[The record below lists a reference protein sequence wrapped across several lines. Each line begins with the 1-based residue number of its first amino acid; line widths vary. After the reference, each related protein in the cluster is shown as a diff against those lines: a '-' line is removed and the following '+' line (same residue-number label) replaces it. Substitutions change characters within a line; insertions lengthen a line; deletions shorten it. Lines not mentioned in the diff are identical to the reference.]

1 MLRPWTLQIVLHRNS
16 ATALHL
22 QIARAIAEEIRSGRL
37 APAAAL
43 PGTRELAAR
52 LQVSRQTAVQAYD
65 ELVSQGWLVSEP
77 TRGTFVD
84 GALTLPKPSSRDTEP
99 NTLPVEAG
107 FPLRRAKPDLAAEL
121 QQPGMMAF
129 DDGLPDARLLPVDI
143 LARAYRRMLRDRAQ
157 QNQVQ
162 YGDPRGSLRLR
173 QAIAEMLKM
182 ERGISCTADNICVV
196 RGSQM
201 GIYLAA
207 RLLGGAGDTVVAE
220 QISYK
225 PACEAFRAAGS
236 DVAGVG
242 LDADGLR
249 LDELEAVC
257 RRRRVRAVY
266 VTPHHQF
273 PTTVTMRP
281 DRRLHLLALAEQF
294 GFAIVEDD
302 YDHEFHFEGRPM
314 LPLMS
319 ADRRG
324 RVVYIGSLSKLVSP
338 GLRIGYIAAPASVIE
353 HAAAEVMV
361 IDRQGDPVM
370 EMAIAEMMQAGVI
383 KSHAR
388 RVLRV
393 YAGRRLAFTRLLDE
407 RLRGWVSYDR
417 PAGGLALWVRFHAAV
432 DMDRLLHEA
441 RRRGLILTSGA
452 EFAVVPERGARR
464 KVGLRQ
470 HDRARAGASRRAA
483 PARAGAD
490 GARQA
495 RCVAAI
501 TQTYGSSE
509 PLDNAVLHPRI

>member
-1 MLRPWTLQIVLHRNS
+1 MLRPWTLQIVLHRNG

-22 QIARAIAEEIRSGRL
+22 QIARAIVEEIRSGRL

-52 LQVSRQTAVQAYD
+52 LHVSRQTAVQAYD
-65 ELVSQGWLVSEP
+65 ELTSQGWLVSEP

-84 GALTLPKPSSRDTEP
+84 SSLAVRPSSHVAEP
-99 NTLPVEAG
+99 AALPAWAG
-107 FPLRRAKPDLAAEL
+107 FPMRRAKPDLMAEL
-121 QQPGMMAF
+121 PEAGMMAF

-143 LARAYRRMLRDRAQ
+143 LARTYRRVLQDRSK
-157 QNQVQ
+157 QNQLQ
-162 YGDPRGSLRLR
+162 YGDPRGALPLRA
-173 QAIAEMLKM
+173 AIAGMLNM
-182 ERGISCTADNICVV
+182 ERGISCTADNICLV

-207 RLLGGAGDTVVAE
+207 RLLGGAGDTVVVE
-220 QISYK
+220 QLSYK
-225 PACEAFRAAGS
+225 PAREAFRAAGS
-236 DVAGVG
+236 DVVGVG

-273 PTTVTMRP
+273 PTTVTLRP

-314 LPLMS
+314 LPLTS

-324 RVVYIGSLSKLVSP
+324 RVIYIGSLSKLVSP
-338 GLRIGYIAAPASVIE
+338 SLRIGYIAAPASVID

-370 EMAIAEMMQAGVI
+370 ELAIAGMMQAGVI

-388 RVLRV
+388 KVLRV
-393 YAGRRLAFTRLLDE
+393 YAGRRLAFIRLLNE
-407 RLRGWVSYDR
+407 RLQDWISYE
-417 PAGGLALWVRFHAAV
+417 PPPGGLALWVRFHESV
-432 DMDRLLHEA
+432 DMERLLDEA
-441 RRRGLILTSGA
+441 RKQGLILSAGSL
-452 EFAVVPERGARR
+452 FAV
-464 KVGLRQ
+464 
-470 HDRARAGASRRAA
+470 
-483 PARAGAD
+483 
-490 GARQA
+490 
-495 RCVAAI
+495 
-501 TQTYGSSE
+501 SSE
-509 PLDNAVLHPRI
+509 RVQGTRLGFASMNEAELALAVERLKRALERTG